1 MFAGIA
7 LLALLMAWN
16 LGAGF
21 VGSQRNSA
29 SLSMAIAT
37 AIAAVSYRTILFTS
51 PAITP
56 SQPPTS

>member
-29 SLSMAIAT
+29 SLSMAIA
-37 AIAAVSYRTILFTS
+37 IAAVSYRTILFTS